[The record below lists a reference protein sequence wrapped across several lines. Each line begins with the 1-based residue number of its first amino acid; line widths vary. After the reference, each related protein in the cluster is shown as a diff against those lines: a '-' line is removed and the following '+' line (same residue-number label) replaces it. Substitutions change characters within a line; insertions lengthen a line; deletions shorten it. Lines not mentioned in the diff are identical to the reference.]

1 MSPTAYTAKIQ
12 ALVQHAWDRQ
22 RKPVDRGEE
31 LLAVVSEHPIFA
43 FHGSH
48 RGFYHGPAGVA
59 EDLARLEVGLLAYDA
74 LTANLLDLAVGVG
87 YQPVAVEQ
95 LRRGAAGVADRDRI
109 GKHVAVCVRVGLIVD
124 VRGFDANLEFVCVVL
139 AHAQV
144 LFCLI
149 PEATVGAVEKQ
160 VCFRL
165 HPGCRHKKGTV
176 GDNRPRLARFLVEL
190 RTRVVRRLFWILV
203 GLSLVMPAFG
213 YDAAAKL
220 VGAATAGKATE
231 VRELL
236 VQGVDANTKNGSGR
250 PVLVMAGFNGN
261 RRTALVLLAAGA
273 DVNAVDASGTSALMA
288 ASAFGH
294 KELVDVLLVAGAD
307 ANLKDSAGKSALARA
322 TLAGHQQVVEAL
334 KAAGAV
340 EDKGRK

>member
-1 MSPTAYTAKIQ
+1 
-12 ALVQHAWDRQ
+12 
-22 RKPVDRGEE
+22 
-31 LLAVVSEHPIFA
+31 
-43 FHGSH
+43 
-48 RGFYHGPAGVA
+48 
-59 EDLARLEVGLLAYDA
+59 
-74 LTANLLDLAVGVG
+74 
-87 YQPVAVEQ
+87 
-95 LRRGAAGVADRDRI
+95 
-109 GKHVAVCVRVGLIVD
+109 
-124 VRGFDANLEFVCVVL
+124 
-139 AHAQV
+139 
-144 LFCLI
+144 LI

-165 HPGCRHKKGTV
+165 PPGCRHKKGTV
-176 GDNRPRLARFLVEL
+176 EDNRPRLARFLVEL
-190 RTRVVRRLFWILV
+190 RTREVRSLFWILV

-220 VGAATAGKATE
+220 VGAAAAGKATE